1 VHGTKPI
8 EYVNMR
14 DNYYIKY
21 SLAFT
26 IKRNKNLFLSH
37 SQDVT
42 GDTELQDWAYELA
55 HECFGWQ
62 DGNTRGMPEKIS
74 TVDQLVQ
81 SLLLIIVCINRTD
94 SFQFM

>member
-1 VHGTKPI
+1 
-8 EYVNMR
+8 MR
-14 DNYYIKY
+14 DNYYIRY

-42 GDTELQDWAYELA
+42 GDTELQDWVYELA